1 VARSRNIKP
10 SLFKNEVLG
19 VADPL
24 YTILFEGLWVL
35 ADREGRL
42 EDRPLRIK
50 AEVFPYRDKIDMG
63 KMLDWLQT
71 NGFIARYQVAG
82 KGYVQI
88 LSFAKHQNP
97 HKNEAESELPAYI
110 ASSSE
115 EIGTSTEFIG
125 STRADSLSSD
135 SLSSDSLDSGL
146 AQKAQTPPP
155 AYLGEQNE
163 SEIPDKARV
172 PLASGWELPAGWGQ
186 DAEALGWKP
195 EEILRESEKF
205 RQYYVSGKGAGTRR
219 GIKGWRQSWSNWLA
233 NAEKFTPIRRIA

>member
-1 VARSRNIKP
+1 MARSRNIKP

-24 YTILFEGLWVL
+24 YTLLFEGLWVL

-50 AEVFPYRDKIDMG
+50 AEVFPYREKIDMG
-63 KMLDWLQT
+63 KMLDWLQV
-71 NGFIARYQVAG
+71 NGFIVRYQVAG
-82 KGYVQI
+82 KGYIQI
-88 LSFAKHQNP
+88 LSFTKHQNP

-115 EIGTSTEFIG
+115 EIGTSPEFIG

-135 SLSSDSLDSGL
+135 SLSSDSLDSRS
-146 AQKAQTPPP
+146 ARNAQTLPH
-155 AYLGEQNE
+155 AYLGEPNE

-172 PLASGWELPAGWGQ
+172 PLAAGWELPAGWGQ
-186 DAEALGWKP
+186 DSEALGWKP

-219 GIKGWRQSWSNWLA
+219 GIKGWRQSWSNWLS
-233 NAEKFTPIRRIA
+233 NAEKFTPIRMIA